1 MQKTVREIM
10 EVREIM
16 DMIRNGQLHYNQST
30 QRKFVYADMPAANFT
45 QGSTTKS
52 GSLLNSILEQNIQL
66 PALYFWYNTDTNQLN
81 IHDGKQRLLSIYYF
95 IYPTRNI
102 SISTILNGR
111 TYFYD
116 GLDEELKEKLLN
128 YKFGITYKEGNSL
141 EEEKSFD
148 LINSNALPLTKYEC
162 LSGMFY
168 GTFLSEFESYIDT
181 MSKTLDAIKPVG
193 RGEQA
198 YKLLL
203 TCFNIA
209 DDKQSLGND
218 RSGKLLKD
226 ALRPIRQNS
235 FNAKNYSFDKIII
248 LFNELMRVIKGIK
261 EERALGIANYIV
273 RNGYDSNRLVDCY
286 RECMRGIND
295 IISWDMQTHKTFID
309 KFILNGLRLCP
320 QRKFNKDI
328 KDILYQRSSR
338 CVHIDE
344 NGQRCTETS
353 YSKLEVDHIIPWA
366 NGGQTTLD
374 NAQLLCKHH
383 NASKGNRE

>member
-102 SISTILNGR
+102 SISTILSGR
-111 TYFYD
+111 TFVYE
-116 GLDEELKEKLLN
+116 GLSDELKEKLLN
-128 YKFGITYKEGNSL
+128 YTFDIVYRSGNSA

-162 LSGMFY
+162 LSGMYY
-168 GTFLSEFESYIDT
+168 GQFLKEFESYIEN
-181 MSKTLDAIKPVG
+181 MSKVLDSIKPIS

-203 TCFNIA
+203 AMFNIS
-209 DDKQSLGND
+209 DSKQAGSD
-218 RSGKLLKD
+218 RANLLLKEN
-226 ALRPIRQNS
+226 LRPVRYNS
-235 FNAKNYSFDKIII
+235 FDPANYSFDKIIL
-248 LFNELMRVIKGIK
+248 LFNEIMHTIKGIK
-261 EERALGIANYIV
+261 EERALSVANYIV
-273 RNGYDSNRLVDCY
+273 RKGYDKDRVLDYY
-286 RECMRGIND
+286 REKLRIQND
-295 IISWDMQTHKTFID
+295 IKSWDVETHKTAIN
-309 KFILNGLRLCP
+309 KLILENIKLWG
-320 QRKFNKDI
+320 QRKFDKTI
-328 KDILYQRSSR
+328 KDILYSRSNR
-338 CVHIDE
+338 CAHIDE
-344 NGQRCTETS
+344 NGQRCNETN
-353 YSKLEVDHIIPWA
+353 YSNLEVDHIIPWA

>member
-10 EVREIM
+10 
-16 DMIRNGQLHYNQST
+16 DMISSGELNYNQST
-30 QRKFVYADMPAANFT
+30 QRNFVYADMKAQLNC
-45 QGSTTKS
+45 GETTKS

-102 SISTILNGR
+102 SISTILSGR
-111 TYFYD
+111 TFVYE
-116 GLDEELKEKLLN
+116 GLSDELKEKLLN
-128 YKFGITYKEGNSL
+128 YTFDIVYRSGNSA

-162 LSGMFY
+162 LSGMYY
-168 GTFLSEFESYIDT
+168 GQFLKEFEAYIEN
-181 MSKTLDAIKPVG
+181 MSRVLDSINPIG

-203 TCFNIA
+203 AMFNIS
-209 DDKQSLGND
+209 DSKQAGSD
-218 RSGKLLKD
+218 RANLLLKD
-226 ALRPIRQNS
+226 NLRPVRYNS
-235 FNAKNYSFDKIII
+235 FDPANYSFDKIIL
-248 LFNELMRVIKGIK
+248 LFNEIMHTIKGIK
-261 EERALGIANYIV
+261 EERALSVANYII
-273 RNGYDSNRLVDCY
+273 RKGYDKDRVLDYY
-286 RECMRGIND
+286 REKLRIQND
-295 IISWDMQTHKTFID
+295 IKSWDVDTHKTAIN
-309 KFILNGLRLCP
+309 KLILENIKLCG
-320 QRKFNKDI
+320 QRKFDKTI
-328 KDILYQRSSR
+328 KDILYSRSNR
-338 CVHIDE
+338 CTHIDE
-344 NGQRCTETS
+344 NGQRCNETN
-353 YSKLEVDHIIPWA
+353 YSNLEVDHIIPWA